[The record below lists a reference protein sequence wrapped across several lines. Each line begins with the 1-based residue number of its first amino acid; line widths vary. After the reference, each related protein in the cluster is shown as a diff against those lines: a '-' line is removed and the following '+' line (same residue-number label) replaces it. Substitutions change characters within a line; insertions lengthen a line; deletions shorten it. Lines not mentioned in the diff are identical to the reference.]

1 MNSGC
6 KSTTNPINNNMGGRE
21 DVEKNS
27 KNAKRKKASF
37 FFVFVT
43 IVWGG
48 IALVELASVIIGALG
63 AWVNPTQY
71 IKAE

>member
-6 KSTTNPINNNMGGRE
+6 RNATNPINNTMSGRE
-21 DVEKNS
+21 DAEKNS

-43 IVWGG
+43 IV
-48 IALVELASVIIGALG
+48 
-63 AWVNPTQY
+63 
-71 IKAE
+71 

>member
-43 IVWGG
+43 IV
-48 IALVELASVIIGALG
+48 
-63 AWVNPTQY
+63 
-71 IKAE
+71 

>member
-6 KSTTNPINNNMGGRE
+6 RNATNPINNNMSGRE
-21 DVEKNS
+21 NAEKNGKS
-27 KNAKRKKASF
+27 TKRKKASF

-71 IKAE
+71 IKTE